1 MTQKEEEELSSLEK
15 VKAYFAAAG
24 LADRVI
30 VPEQSSATVEEAAAA
45 LGTEPGRI
53 AKTLSFL
60 VDGKPVLILFAG
72 DARVDNKKFKQLFHT
87 KARMIPGDQVEE
99 YVGHAPGGVCPFAVK
114 DGVQVYLDDSLKQYD
129 IVYPAAG
136 SGHSAVRL
144 NLAELEQYSK
154 SGGWVDV
161 AK

>member
-1 MTQKEEEELSSLEK
+1 MSSLEK

-24 LADRVI
+24 LVDRVI

-114 DGVQVYLDDSLKQYD
+114 DGVRVFLDDSLKQYD

-154 SGGWVDV
+154 SCGWIDV

>member
-1 MTQKEEEELSSLEK
+1 MSSLEK

-72 DARVDNKKFKQLFHT
+72 DARVDNKKFRQRFHT
-87 KARMIPGDQVEE
+87 KARMIPGDQVESLI
-99 YVGHAPGGVCPFAVK
+99 GHDIGGVCPFGTK
-114 DGVQVYLDDSLKQYD
+114 PGIPVYLDESLKRF
-129 IVYPAAG
+129 VTVFPAVG
-136 SGHSAVRL
+136 SGNSAIEL
-144 NLAELEQYSK
+144 NLDELYAYSHALE
-154 SGGWVDV
+154 WIDV
-161 AK
+161 CKLPEA